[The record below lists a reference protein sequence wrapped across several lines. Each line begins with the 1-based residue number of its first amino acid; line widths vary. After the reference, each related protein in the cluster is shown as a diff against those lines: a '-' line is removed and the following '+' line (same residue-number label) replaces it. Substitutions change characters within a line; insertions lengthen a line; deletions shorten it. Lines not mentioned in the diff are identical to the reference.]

1 MAVKMIVQAKNMS
14 EVNFGA
20 VLEKIRAVKAEM
32 ENSVELMAA
41 EIDKVKAA
49 VKRSREAGSQK
60 AGSAQ
65 SDSPSQICENAGF

>member
-1 MAVKMIVQAKNMS
+1 VKMIVQAKNMS

-49 VKRSREAGSQK
+49 VKEVEAAPEVQDEINGEQPEMEST
-60 AGSAQ
+60 
-65 SDSPSQICENAGF
+65 DETTNT